1 MAFQKFG
8 KFIFPVV
15 VTVCSL
21 DVLSSAFN
29 DSYYDI
35 TEQISGD
42 LTKEGLPD
50 NVKNVCTSEIKMISA
65 KN

>member
-1 MAFQKFG
+1 MALQKFG

-15 VTVCSL
+15 ATVHSL
-21 DVLSSAFN
+21 DVLSSAFY

-42 LTKEGLPD
+42 LTKKASL
-50 NVKNVCTSEIKMISA
+50 IM
-65 KN
+65 